1 MKASILKS
9 VVVAGL
15 AIITVPSAFAQD
27 NKDDK
32 DVQQI
37 IITKKGNTDVKTV
50 IEITGNTVTVNG
62 KDAKDVKDV
71 TVHLNNIRDIR
82 ALAQFNDR
90 NWNFNM
96 GDDHFSF
103 FSADSNRA
111 MLGIVTD
118 SHDKGARVTSVTKE
132 SAAEKAGLKKGDI
145 ITRIGDQEIG
155 DATDV
160 STAIRTTKP
169 GQKVDIT
176 VIRDDK
182 EQKLKAEMGK
192 WKGVQFN
199 AIGSN
204 TVRPMLA
211 PGSPGAPGA
220 QGFSIYA
227 PSTRPRLGLSIQDT
241 ENGKGVKVLEVESDG
256 AAGKS
261 GLKKD
266 DVITHFNDKEVNTT
280 DEITRLMRENA
291 NKASY
296 SVRALRNGKSQNF
309 EVVIPRK
316 LKTANL

>member
-1 MKASILKS
+1 MKASILKT

-15 AIITVPSAFAQD
+15 AILTVPSAFAQD

-37 IITKKGNTDVKTV
+37 IITKKGNPDEKTV

-71 TVHLNNIRDIR
+71 SVQFNKFRDFS
-82 ALAQFNDR
+82 ALARINDR
-90 NWNFNM
+90 TWNFDM

-111 MLGIVTD
+111 MLGVVTD

-132 SAAEKAGLKKGDI
+132 SAAEKAGLKRGDI
-145 ITRIGDQEIG
+145 ITKIGDQKIG
-155 DATDV
+155 DASDV
-160 STAIRTTKP
+160 STAIRATKP

-192 WKGVQFN
+192 WKGVQIN
-199 AIGSN
+199 AIGNN
-204 TVRPMLA
+204 TMRPLLA
-211 PGSPGAPGA
+211 PGAPSAPGA

-241 ENGKGVKVLEVESDG
+241 EIGKGVKVLEVETDG
-256 AAGKS
+256 AAGKA

-266 DVITHFNDKEVNTT
+266 DIITHFNDKEVNTT
-280 DEITRLMRENA
+280 DEVTRLMRENA

-296 SVRALRNGKSQNF
+296 SIRALRNGKTQNF
-309 EVVIPRK
+309 NVVIPRK